1 MGLCRSA
8 RREGSVLP
16 RPSSTLV
23 TSIPPWNEQTPCTTI
38 KSRQSCRCCDA
49 GFPMRG
55 QGYAAYVLEGALLDK
70 SLQAI
75 PDVAHSRR
83 ASWSLPF
90 SEIHSLHAL
99 GPARITM
106 KECRVCDLTDVI
118 DPIGPSGYLM
128 RSTVARNDPVLI
140 NLHTE
145 LSHLRAT
152 YSR

>member
-1 MGLCRSA
+1 
-8 RREGSVLP
+8 
-16 RPSSTLV
+16 
-23 TSIPPWNEQTPCTTI
+23 
-38 KSRQSCRCCDA
+38 
-49 GFPMRG
+49 MRG

-90 SEIHSLHAL
+90 SEIHSLHRASEDYDERMQGLGKLIAL
-99 GPARITM
+99 AALCRLTSIQTRTHLRLSGSGDFLQDLARD
-106 KECRVCDLTDVI
+106 DLTDVI

-145 LSHLRAT
+145 LSYLRAT
-152 YSR
+152 NSR